1 MVQTCC
7 CCGFCFRGWI
17 ESKPKFLQTSKS
29 SPDLP
34 RHIFTRRRRRKRAA
48 TCQSSH
54 SGFPS
59 DRSLLE
65 LNLMFFPFKVTINV
79 PHPPHP
85 TPQRVTPAVLSRF
98 SSVIARE
105 QQCAGLLSQFH
116 LPVTREWI
124 WESVTL
130 PRAVTASCSNHSFNL
145 TASLICAYFN
155 PVYFPLSTWILR
167 TS

>member
-48 TCQSSH
+48 TCQFSQRLS
-54 SGFPS
+54 F
-59 DRSLLE
+59 RSLFIGTE
-65 LNLMFFPFKVTINV
+65 FDVFSFKVTINV

>member
-48 TCQSSH
+48 TCQFSQRLS
-54 SGFPS
+54 F
-59 DRSLLE
+59 RSLFIGTE
-65 LNLMFFPFKVTINV
+65 FDVFSFKVTINV

-85 TPQRVTPAVLSRF
+85 TPHPSTCDTCSSFAVFFCYCARATVRRSIISVSSSSYARVDLRVCDTSTRGYRF
-98 SSVIARE
+98 VFKP
-105 QQCAGLLSQFH
+105 QL
-116 LPVTREWI
+116 
-124 WESVTL
+124 
-130 PRAVTASCSNHSFNL
+130 
-145 TASLICAYFN
+145 
-155 PVYFPLSTWILR
+155 
-167 TS
+167 